1 MMRDEQTPWGMSVNH
16 GVVPPPASHRFLG
29 GPPLTVLLRLL
40 FVSVIVGA
48 LLMWLHLE
56 PLDVVRE
63 GIRAIERLW
72 AMGYDALGDIGR
84 YLLAGAV
91 IVVPVWL
98 VIRLL
103 SFRPVRQAAPA
114 QRWTPPGAAPQDVRS
129 EPRG

>member
-1 MMRDEQTPWGMSVNH
+1 MMRDDQTPWGMSVNRS
-16 GVVPPPASHRFLG
+16 VPPPVSHRFLG
-29 GPPLTVLLRLL
+29 GPPITVLLRLL
-40 FVSVIVGA
+40 LVSLIVGA

-63 GIRAIERLW
+63 GIRAAERLW

-103 SFRPVRQAAPA
+103 SFRPVRQVGPTAG
-114 QRWTPPGAAPQDVRS
+114 WTAPGADPRDVRN